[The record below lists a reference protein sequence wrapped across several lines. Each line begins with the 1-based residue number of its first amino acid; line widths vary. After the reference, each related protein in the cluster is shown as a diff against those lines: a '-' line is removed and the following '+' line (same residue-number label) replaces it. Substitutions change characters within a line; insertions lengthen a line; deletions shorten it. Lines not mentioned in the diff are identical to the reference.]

1 MASKADMKALR
12 EALEAQGFTVERAR
26 NGHWRVTA
34 PNGRAR
40 MQMAYSPSD
49 HRGILNTVSRLK
61 RIGYVPIDARS
72 A

>member
-1 MASKADMKALR
+1 MASTHDVKALR
-12 EALEAQGFTVERAR
+12 QALEAQGFTVEKAR

-40 MQMAYSPSD
+40 MQMAASPSD
-49 HRGILNTVSRLK
+49 RRGLLNTVSRLK